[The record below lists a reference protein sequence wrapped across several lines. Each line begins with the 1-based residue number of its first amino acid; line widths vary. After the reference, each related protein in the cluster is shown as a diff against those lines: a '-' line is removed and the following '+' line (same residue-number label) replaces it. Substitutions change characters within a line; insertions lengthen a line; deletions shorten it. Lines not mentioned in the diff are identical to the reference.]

1 MQKQPAI
8 REATRDDLDT
18 LVGIFC
24 DSFARDPQLNWM
36 IPLPRLYPDFFRLVI
51 EGVYLPRG
59 RIHMD
64 TEGRAA
70 ALWLPPGERP
80 ELPGRLERARML
92 AELTLSKGPA
102 PLLRIHRQGALF
114 ARRHPREPHF
124 YLQFIG
130 VRHRC
135 QGQGLGSALLR
146 EGTRLCDA
154 QESPAYLESSNSRS
168 VPLYER
174 HGFSVI
180 HQQPLAKNGPTVW
193 FMWREPAERARR
205 AGNRRK

>member
-1 MQKQPAI
+1 MQKKPTI
-8 REATRDDLDT
+8 REATRDDLKT

-51 EGVYLPRG
+51 EGIYLPRG
-59 RIHMD
+59 LIHID

-80 ELPGRLERARML
+80 GLPGRLVRARML
-92 AELTLSKGPA
+92 VELTLSKGPA
-102 PLLRIHRQGALF
+102 PLQRIHRQGALF

-130 VRHRC
+130 VRQRY

-154 QESPAYLESSNSRS
+154 RELPAYLESSNSRS

-180 HQQPLAKNGPTVW
+180 HQQALAKSGPTVW
-193 FMWREPAERARR
+193 FMWREPGQQRTEDQSL
-205 AGNRRK
+205 

>member
-1 MQKQPAI
+1 MQKKPTI
-8 REATRDDLDT
+8 REATRDDLET

-24 DSFARDPQLNWM
+24 DSFARDPQLTWM
-36 IPLPRLYPDFFRLVI
+36 IPLPRLYPDYFRLVI
-51 EGVYLPRG
+51 EGIYLPRG
-59 RIHMD
+59 LIHID

-80 ELPGRLERARML
+80 GLPGRLVRARML
-92 AELTLSKGPA
+92 VELTLSKGPA
-102 PLLRIHRQGALF
+102 PLQRIHRQGALF
-114 ARRHPREPHF
+114 ARRHPRESHF

-130 VRHRC
+130 VRQRH

-154 QESPAYLESSNSRS
+154 RELPAYLESSNSRS

-180 HQQPLAKNGPTVW
+180 HQQALAKSGPTVW
-193 FMWREPAERARR
+193 FMWREP
-205 AGNRRK
+205 GQKRRKARGR